1 MTHDHERLP
10 DVVAGR
16 GDAGGKRRKKIKPNH
31 NMWAYRTLT
40 LIPNRKGTSETDYTV
55 KEASDDDGERWAGER
70 LIKVMREEGAVD
82 CLVICSRWFG
92 GTLLGPARF
101 THIDNSARSAIS
113 SYQLAEIL
121 EPLYDELTTL
131 DNLIIDFRKDL
142 APLSSAD
149 DPVVTMKPTAGIPDY
164 RLIKDPRKLENL
176 IKAKSRTVQFLGDQ
190 VAERAMLGGDDDD
203 KGREG

>member
-1 MTHDHERLP
+1 
-10 DVVAGR
+10 
-16 GDAGGKRRKKIKPNH
+16 
-31 NMWAYRTLT
+31 
-40 LIPNRKGTSETDYTV
+40 
-55 KEASDDDGERWAGER
+55 
-70 LIKVMREEGAVD
+70 MREEGAVD

-92 GTLLGPARF
+92 GTLLGVSAANDRGGGKDVICAYGGYAVMLYQPARF